1 MLRRFVSRFA
11 GLVRLAAER
20 WAGSLRLRVAIM
32 TSLIGVVGVAL
43 VGAILGTTIR
53 DGLFD
58 TRRDEVVADAAA
70 RTELAQQRFDAA
82 TANTVPQVQAL
93 ATDVYALLQGP
104 GSGAMGTMLLRTPG
118 GDSQPLINEPV
129 TDTRLLEPQV
139 LGRDLRRAVSSGGI
153 YWQSVSLP
161 ESMGAAPAII
171 VGTQVNLPIVGA
183 YELYNVYSL
192 GPEEGTLLLVTRVL
206 AAGGIAI
213 IILLG
218 VMTWWFT
225 QRVLSPV
232 KEAAHIAERLADGLL
247 DERMAV
253 RGRDELATLG
263 RSFNEMAES
272 LQDQIEQLAEL
283 SRLQQRFV
291 SDVSHELRTPLT
303 TIRMAAEMLYD
314 AREDF
319 PPTVQRSAELLYAQ
333 IDRFESMLADLLEI
347 SRFDAGAAE
356 LEVEHIDV
364 LGVVQRAVDLAEP
377 LAERLGSHITLSSP
391 GRPTTADV
399 DARRLE
405 RIVRNLLNNAIE
417 HSEGKGVDVT
427 VGVDDAVV
435 AIMVRDYGVGMTAD
449 DAAHVFDR
457 FWRADPA
464 RARTTGGTG
473 LGLAICLEDARLHDG
488 TLESWGRPGQGAAF
502 RLRLPRRA
510 GLSVISSPVL
520 LPDEE
525 EAALVPTMGAAA
537 VPRFSEDSP

>member
-1 MLRRFVSRFA
+1 MRRFFA
-11 GLVRLAAER
+11 RIASLLRLAAER
-20 WAGSLRLRVAIM
+20 WAGSLRLRVALL

-58 TRRDEVVADAAA
+58 TRRDEIVADAAA

-118 GDSQPLINEPV
+118 QESQPLINEPV
-129 TDTRLLEPQV
+129 TDTRLLDPQV
-139 LGRDLRRAVSSGGI
+139 LGRDLRRAVASGGI
-153 YWQSVSLP
+153 YWQSIALP
-161 ESMGAAPAII
+161 ESMGASPAII

-192 GPEEGTLLLVTRVL
+192 APEEGTLVLVSRVL

-218 VMTWWFT
+218 VMTWLFT

-232 KEAAHIAERLADGLL
+232 KEAARIAERLADGLL
-247 DERMAV
+247 DERMEV

-263 RSFNEMAES
+263 RAFNEMAES

-283 SRLQQRFV
+283 SRVQQRFV

-303 TIRMAAEMLYD
+303 TIRMAAELLHD
-314 AREDF
+314 ARDTF
-319 PPTVQRSAELLYAQ
+319 PPAVQRSAELLYTQ

-356 LEVEHIDV
+356 LEVEHTD
-364 LGVVQRAVDLAEP
+364 LRAVVQRAVDQAEP
-377 LAERLGSHITLSSP
+377 LADRLGLPIRVSAP

-399 DARRLE
+399 DARRVE

-417 HSEGKGVDVT
+417 HADARGVDVV
-427 VGVDDAVV
+427 VGVDEAVV
-435 AIMVRDYGVGMTAD
+435 AVMVRDYGVGMSQE

-473 LGLAICLEDARLHDG
+473 LGLAICLEDAHLHGG
-488 TLESWGRPGQGAAF
+488 TLEAWGRPGEGAAF

-510 GLSVISSPVL
+510 GLSVATTPVL
-520 LPDEE
+520 LPDES
-525 EAALVPTMGAAA
+525 ASPPTPAMGAAT
-537 VPRFSEDSP
+537 VPQFPEGSP